1 MIVIQTY
8 KDFSDNINLSNHYL
22 KQRGDRGMNNSFESF
37 ELSTELIFQRFL
49 MDKERRKNFYN
60 GLELAD
66 YIALKVMEKDCI
78 DGKDKTYLKDLSSFM
93 RISIPQTSAIASSL
107 KDMGY
112 ALWKHDGKGTDG
124 TYLVFTDAGR
134 DFLKKERT
142 ITENIMVM
150 LLLNLVKK
158 ELHRYLVI

>member
-1 MIVIQTY
+1 
-8 KDFSDNINLSNHYL
+8 
-22 KQRGDRGMNNSFESF
+22 MNNSFESF

-112 ALWKHDGKGTDG
+112 ALWNNREYYGNVIAELGE
-124 TYLVFTDAGR
+124 
-134 DFLKKERT
+134 ERT
-142 ITENIMVM
+142 TQILSDMRT
-150 LLLNLVKK
+150 LVEAMEHASKK
-158 ELHRYLVI
+158 MHLKEAE

>member
-1 MIVIQTY
+1 
-8 KDFSDNINLSNHYL
+8 
-22 KQRGDRGMNNSFESF
+22 MNNSFESF

-112 ALWKHDGKGTDG
+112 ALWKHDGKGTDLSLIHISEP
-124 TYLVFTDAGR
+124 TRPY
-134 DFLKKERT
+134 
-142 ITENIMVM
+142 
-150 LLLNLVKK
+150 
-158 ELHRYLVI
+158 

>member
-1 MIVIQTY
+1 
-8 KDFSDNINLSNHYL
+8 
-22 KQRGDRGMNNSFESF
+22 
-37 ELSTELIFQRFL
+37 

-134 DFLKKERT
+134 DFLKKKRGQ
-142 ITENIMVM
+142 
-150 LLLNLVKK
+150 
-158 ELHRYLVI
+158 

>member
-1 MIVIQTY
+1 
-8 KDFSDNINLSNHYL
+8 
-22 KQRGDRGMNNSFESF
+22 MNNSFESF

-93 RISIPQTSAIASSL
+93 RISIPFTLVAVTI
-107 KDMGY
+107 GY
-112 ALWKHDGKGTDG
+112 ILIWMIYA
-124 TYLVFTDAGR
+124 
-134 DFLKKERT
+134 
-142 ITENIMVM
+142 
-150 LLLNLVKK
+150 
-158 ELHRYLVI
+158 

>member
-1 MIVIQTY
+1 
-8 KDFSDNINLSNHYL
+8 
-22 KQRGDRGMNNSFESF
+22 MNNSFESF

-112 ALWKHDGKGTDG
+112 ALW
-124 TYLVFTDAGR
+124 YWNLCCICSSVFYCIISFDSC
-134 DFLKKERT
+134 FIK
-142 ITENIMVM
+142 
-150 LLLNLVKK
+150 
-158 ELHRYLVI
+158 

>member
-1 MIVIQTY
+1 
-8 KDFSDNINLSNHYL
+8 
-22 KQRGDRGMNNSFESF
+22 MNNSFESF

-93 RISIPQTSAIASSL
+93 RISIPHRQSQAVL
-107 KDMGY
+107 
-112 ALWKHDGKGTDG
+112 
-124 TYLVFTDAGR
+124 
-134 DFLKKERT
+134 RT
-142 ITENIMVM
+142 WVM
-150 LLLNLVKK
+150 LYGNMMAK
-158 ELHRYLVI
+158 EQMVHISYSLMPEGIS

>member
-1 MIVIQTY
+1 
-8 KDFSDNINLSNHYL
+8 
-22 KQRGDRGMNNSFESF
+22 MNNSFESF

-78 DGKDKTYLKDLSSFM
+78 DGKDKTYLKDLSFYENINSTDIGN
-93 RISIPQTSAIASSL
+93 RKQS

-112 ALWKHDGKGTDG
+112 AYGNMM
-124 TYLVFTDAGR
+124 A
-134 DFLKKERT
+134 KEQ
-142 ITENIMVM
+142 MVHISYSLM
-150 LLLNLVKK
+150 P
-158 ELHRYLVI
+158 EGIS

>member
-1 MIVIQTY
+1 
-8 KDFSDNINLSNHYL
+8 
-22 KQRGDRGMNNSFESF
+22 MNNSFESF

-93 RISIPQTSAIASSL
+93 RISIPQTSAMLYGNMMAKEQMVHISYSL
-107 KDMGY
+107 MPEG
-112 ALWKHDGKGTDG
+112 
-124 TYLVFTDAGR
+124 
-134 DFLKKERT
+134 
-142 ITENIMVM
+142 IS
-150 LLLNLVKK
+150 
-158 ELHRYLVI
+158 